1 MAKDRKIFL
10 CTGCGFESP
19 KWEGK
24 CPSCK
29 EWNTMV
35 EYKVPGGNKS
45 KKPSSVSAR
54 PDNDPVLI
62 QNVEIATRQRWKLT
76 DKELE
81 RCLGGGMVP
90 GGLMLLAG
98 EPGIGKSTLLLQVA
112 THFPGKVL
120 YVSGEESN
128 EQIKMRADRM
138 KKVSE
143 NLWLVSEVEI
153 GKIEHHVRK
162 VEPDLIILDSIQT
175 TYNRSLD
182 GEPGNVSQLRHCT
195 MELQRLAKDSHVA
208 IFIIGHVNKEGGI
221 AGPKILEHIV
231 DTVLYFEGDQ
241 QYNYRMLRVNKN
253 RFGSTDEIGVYRMQ
267 RTGLEIVEDPS
278 MMFANRSSQD
288 LSGCTTAVM
297 IEGGRPFMV
306 EVQALVTPTVYAA
319 PQRSATGFDLRR
331 LSMLL
336 AVLEKRC
343 GFPLG
348 KQDVFVNIAG
358 GIRVNDPAIDLAVI
372 VALMSS
378 FKDKALSRRICYC
391 AEVGLTGELRTVHR
405 FEQRIKEADRLKFDR
420 IVCSARN
427 EAIHK
432 MPNEI
437 AVSQVA
443 NVNEL
448 LEILFG

>member
-1 MAKDRKIFL
+1 MAKDRKVFL
-10 CTGCGFESP
+10 CSECGFESP

-35 EYKVPGGNKS
+35 EYKIPASSKGKSISGGIL
-45 KKPSSVSAR
+45 R
-54 PDNDPVLI
+54 LDNEPVLLDE
-62 QNVEIATRQRWKLT
+62 VEVSRRRRWPIS
-76 DKELE
+76 DQELQ

-90 GGLMLLAG
+90 GGLVLLAG

-112 THFPGKVL
+112 AHFPAKVL

-138 KKVSE
+138 HKKT
-143 NLWLVSEVEI
+143 NDLWLVSEVD
-153 GKIEHHVRK
+153 VRK
-162 VEPDLIILDSIQT
+162 IQQHIAKVKPDLVILDSIQT
-175 TYNRSLD
+175 TYNPHLD
-182 GEPGNVSQLRHCT
+182 GEPGNISQLRHCT
-195 MELQRLAKDSHVA
+195 MELQRLAKETGTA
-208 IFIIGHVNKEGGI
+208 IFIIGHVNKDGNI

-241 QYNYRMLRVNKN
+241 QYNYRMLRVHKN

-267 RTGLEIVEDPS
+267 QSGLEIVEDPS
-278 MMFANRSSQD
+278 MMFANRSAQD

-306 EVQALVTPTVYAA
+306 EVQALVTPTVYAT
-319 PQRSATGFDLRR
+319 PQRSSTGFDLRR

-358 GIRVNDPAIDLAVI
+358 GIRVQDPAVDLAVI

-378 FKDKALSRRICYC
+378 FRNKALSRGICYC

-405 FEQRIKEADRLKFDR
+405 FEQRIKEADRLKFFR
-420 IVCSARN
+420 IVCSSRN
-427 EAIHK
+427 ESVQKLKNNIK
-432 MPNEI
+432 
-437 AVSQVA
+437 VSPVG
-443 NVNEL
+443 NVSEL
-448 LEILFG
+448 LDILLG

>member
-1 MAKDRKIFL
+1 MAKDRKVFL
-10 CTGCGFESP
+10 CTDCGFESP

-24 CPSCK
+24 CPSCQ

-35 EYKVPGGNKS
+35 EYKIPGGS
-45 KKPSSVSAR
+45 KNKPSRSPVAR
-54 PDNDPVLI
+54 PENDPVLI
-62 QNVEIATRQRWKLT
+62 QDVEIEKRRRWKLT

-98 EPGIGKSTLLLQVA
+98 EPGVGKSTLLLQVA
-112 THFPGKVL
+112 THFPGNVL
-120 YVSGEESN
+120 YVSGEEST

-143 NLWLVSEVEI
+143 KLWLVSEVEV

-175 TYNRSLD
+175 TYNRNLD
-182 GEPGNVSQLRHCT
+182 GEPGNIAQLRHCT
-195 MELQRLAKDSHVA
+195 MEFQRLAKDHHVA
-208 IFIIGHVNKEGGI
+208 VFIIGHVNKEGGI

-241 QYNYRMLRVNKN
+241 QYNYRMLRVHKN

-267 RTGLEIVEDPS
+267 QSGLEIVEDPS

-420 IVCSARN
+420 IVCSTRN

-432 MPNEI
+432 LPNDI
-437 AVSQVA
+437 AISPVA